1 MTDLLYQDQTYKE
14 VIKKTLQEKRKI
26 DPELTNK
33 ALSVRIP
40 IQPTYF
46 SKFLN
51 DEHSHLKDDT
61 LFRLGKILGFS
72 EDECEFLILKKN
84 YENAEMPDRKEYL
97 LRKINNIRSQ
107 RQSAQDTKS
116 GAVKDKLAL
125 ESMYLLNPKCLL
137 VQLALH
143 IRTYRDN
150 PRLLCGPL
158 NLSPAQLISIL
169 DLIEDNG
176 FLKRGED
183 PFDIKELKVAQFHL
197 ESSEIMRLHQY
208 LFKTLIPPKL
218 MEVQESE
225 KKSFLVTFNM
235 DERTYKECV
244 ASFDRFIGE
253 VKDIST
259 KAKPDGVYQLSFDL
273 FKWC

>member
-1 MTDLLYQDQTYKE
+1 MTNLLYQDQTYKD
-14 VIKKTLQEKRKI
+14 VIKQTLKDKRKV
-26 DPELTNK
+26 DPDLTNK
-33 ALSVRIP
+33 VLSVRIP

-51 DEHSHLKDDT
+51 DENSHLKDDT

-72 EDECEFLILKKN
+72 EEECDFLILKKN
-84 YENAEMPDRKEYL
+84 FETAEEPERKEFL
-97 LRKINNIRSQ
+97 LRKINNKRSEF
-107 RQSAQDTKS
+107 QSSQDTQS
-116 GAVKDKLAL
+116 GSVKDRLAL

-143 IRTYRDN
+143 IRVYREN

-158 NLSPAQLISIL
+158 NLSSAQLMSIL
-169 DLIEDNG
+169 DLIEDNN
-176 FLKRGED
+176 FIRRGED

-218 MEVQESE
+218 TEVPEQE

-235 DERTYKECV
+235 DERSYKECV
-244 ASFDRFIGE
+244 ESFDRFIGE
-253 VKDIST
+253 IKEIST